1 MAKIELLDCTLRDG
15 AYIVNGDF
23 GDDVIVGL
31 IKKLDAAN
39 ADIIECGWLKDAP
52 HKDGSVYYHV
62 PEDVRKY
69 MPLHR
74 KSVATYTVMI
84 DWDRYNLDAFDYRP
98 FTGVVC
104 RYEKLSDT
112 FFLSLY
118 GHGKNTVDGAH
129 FSAER

>member
-23 GDDVIVGL
+23 GDDVVVGL

-62 PEDVRKY
+62 PEDARKY

-84 DWDRYNLDAFDYRP
+84 DWDRYNLDALPER
-98 FTGVVC
+98 TGGTIDAIRMVFPHGKH
-104 RYEKLSDT
+104 RLALALSD
-112 FFLSLY
+112 
-118 GHGKNTVDGAH
+118 
-129 FSAER
+129 

>member
-15 AYIVNGDF
+15 AYDVNGDF
-23 GDDVIVGL
+23 VDDVIVGL

-69 MPLHR
+69 MPWHR
-74 KSVATYTVMI
+74 KSVATYTVMPCQ
-84 DWDRYNLDAFDYRP
+84 NGPLAPSTP
-98 FTGVVC
+98 FVWYSPTVNISKPWPC
-104 RYEKLSDT
+104 RK
-112 FFLSLY
+112 
-118 GHGKNTVDGAH
+118 
-129 FSAER
+129 R